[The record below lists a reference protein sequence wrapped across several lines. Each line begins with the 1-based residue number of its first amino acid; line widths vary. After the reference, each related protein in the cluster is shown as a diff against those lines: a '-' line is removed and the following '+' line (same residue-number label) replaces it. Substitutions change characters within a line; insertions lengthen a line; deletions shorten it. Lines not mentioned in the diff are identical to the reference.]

1 MSTTDRQIMTAAPAD
16 LFAGAAY
23 YFARYQAD
31 YPAAMFDFLTQNYL
45 SGREPAVLLD
55 LGCGTGQISVPLA
68 RFADEVIAVD
78 PDQGMIDEARQYA
91 ARSGAR
97 NVSFVTG
104 KSEELGLDIGPA
116 SLVTIA
122 GAFHWMDRERVVKY
136 LEKVAGHGC
145 AIAVISR
152 QRSNCSPDDWW
163 LEQLAYTEAFWGG
176 FFPAGREGIRPALK
190 ESNDVILARS
200 AFSDIQDKSF
210 PYEHHW
216 DLDSLVGYI
225 LSTSKACPG
234 VLGDRRPVFEDGL
247 RSRLSAM
254 SPTGTFIER
263 GVASLL
269 LAARP

>member
-1 MSTTDRQIMTAAPAD
+1 MSTTDRQIMTTAPAD

-31 YPAAMFDFLTQNYL
+31 YPPAMFDFLTQNYL

-78 PDQGMIDEARQYA
+78 PDQGMIDEACQYA

-104 KSEELGLDIGPA
+104 KSEELGLDIGPF

-122 GAFHWMDRERVVKY
+122 GAFHWMDRERVLKY
-136 LEKVAGHGC
+136 LEKVAAHDC

-152 QRSNCSPDDWW
+152 HRSNCSPDDWW

-176 FFPAGREGIRPALK
+176 FFPAGSEGIRPALK
-190 ESNDVILARS
+190 VANGVILARS

-234 VLGDRRPVFEDGL
+234 VLGDRRPAFEDGL